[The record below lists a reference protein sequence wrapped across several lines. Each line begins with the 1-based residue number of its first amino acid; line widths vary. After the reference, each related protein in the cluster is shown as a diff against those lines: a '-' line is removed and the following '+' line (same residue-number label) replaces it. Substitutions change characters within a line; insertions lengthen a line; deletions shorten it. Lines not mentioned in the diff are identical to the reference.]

1 VRKRTVFGVVVA
13 LVALT
18 IVPGSGASNRGTFV
32 DDTGDHQGAGTAS
45 YAADI
50 RSVEI
55 VTDDLGS
62 ITFRVGLANNPPRLV
77 TGDTVRVQVD
87 SDQNLSSGI
96 GGYELELRAMGTA
109 SPNPPNFEFCVVDR
123 RLNIWTCQPGTQ
135 GNYSQEETGTGTLAL
150 SFRFNHPWRIF
161 NFRVVTEYSGLFD
174 VAPNAGHFTYETR
187 ADPDGDGIY
196 GTGDKCPTRSAKP
209 FDSDFDGC
217 AGPYKRLPAPG
228 VEWRARVT
236 GGGLVFVSFRVI
248 NAPSGTRVTVR
259 GGGTSATRRGN
270 GSVGR
275 MVNRYVR
282 AGSTIA
288 ISFRRPGRC
297 TSTRT
302 VRVVRTG
309 GGYTLRPTRVVY
321 ASPTRG
327 GRCT

>member
-1 VRKRTVFGVVVA
+1 VVVA

-109 SPNPPNFEFCVVDR
+109 SPSPPNFEFCVVDR

-135 GNYSQEETGTGTLAL
+135 GNYTQEETGTGTLAL

-174 VAPNAGHFTYETR
+174 VAPNTGHFTYETR

-196 GTGDKCPTRSAKP
+196 GSGDKCPTRSAKP

-217 AGPYKRLPAPG
+217 AGPYKRLPRPG
-228 VEWRARVT
+228 VNWFANFVR
-236 GGGLVFVSFRVI
+236 GGLVFTSFRAT
-248 NAPSGTRVTVR
+248 NAPPGTTVTVR
-259 GGGTSATRRGN
+259 AGGRSATRRGS
-270 GSVGR
+270 GPMPR
-275 MVNRYVR
+275 MLNRYLRV
-282 AGSTIA
+282 GSTIVM
-288 ISFRRPGRC
+288 SFRRPGHC
-297 TSTRT
+297 TSTRLFRVVPSGSGRYT
-302 VRVVRTG
+302 VRGTRHTVAAPRGVRC
-309 GGYTLRPTRVVY
+309 V
-321 ASPTRG
+321 
-327 GRCT
+327 